1 MLIVFRNVNV
11 ANKKLYPIISSTAT
25 DIELELTRSFRL
37 IYSLQ
42 DLCCQLIVNKQNKQ
56 QIEQLPLAKSL
67 IEYLNEF

>member
-1 MLIVFRNVNV
+1 MLTDLRNVNM

-25 DIELELTRSFRL
+25 DIEMELTRSFRL

-42 DLCCQLIVNKQNKQ
+42 DLCCQLIVSRQKKQ
-56 QIEQLPLAKSL
+56 QLEQLPLAKSL